1 MCYHVFQILN
11 ARGVIMKSLKGK
23 ITLNFIIV
31 ITILVVAGFFGTQ
44 MATTKLKMDFIN
56 SYKTSLLLDYD
67 EMIKSQV
74 QSSVAILEYFYA
86 LQQSGEIS
94 EDEAKYQAKE
104 TIKSMRYGTEGYMW
118 IDSLDYTLI
127 GHPMVPDKEGT
138 TRFEVKDPDGNFVIQ
153 NIINAVKDPNHNGFT
168 EYLWEKP
175 QDVGTGKLTVKRA
188 YSQLFSPWGWVIS
201 TGNYVDHLD
210 NTVHNRT
217 VEIEKNINAVIY
229 TVLSV
234 LLVLALISYVVAM
247 LLSKNLSAPLEKI
260 SSSII
265 ENEDGSISI
274 KPIEINSSDEIGQV
288 ANKLSIL
295 VEQIKTQLDSTG
307 NISHNIEELS
317 RNFLVSLNNSKNAI
331 SEVSFAVESISSGA
345 SEQAMETERGATR
358 ALELGEAI
366 KTEQEQLSYLVD
378 EINNIKKIKD
388 AGLSVIEDLKLK
400 MQETNK
406 SSNKVLEAVSTTS
419 TFSDKISFASQTI
432 SNISAQT
439 NLLALNA
446 SIEAARAGDHGK
458 GFAVVAEEIRKL
470 AEQSAESTKEIESTI
485 KELQQKSYFSLKVME
500 ETGVSLQE
508 QTQAAEASMTNFNS
522 IANEVDKITS
532 RISLLEASSS
542 TVSSIKNE
550 ILQVLEGLSATA
562 QQNSAATEE
571 VSASL
576 TNQLHNIEDIKMSS
590 EQLTY
595 LSDSLNEHISKFKI

>member
-1 MCYHVFQILN
+1 MCYYFNQSKML
-11 ARGVIMKSLKGK
+11 GVLFLKSLKGK

-74 QSSVAILEYFYA
+74 QSSVAILEYFYN
-86 LQQSGEIS
+86 LQQAGELS

-153 NIINAVKDPNHNGFT
+153 NIINAVKDPNQNGFT

-175 QDVGTGKLTVKRA
+175 QDVGTGNLTVKRA
-188 YSQLFSPWGWVIS
+188 YSELFTPWQWVVS

-317 RNFLVSLNNSKNAI
+317 RNFLASLNNSKNAI

-366 KTEQEQLSYLVD
+366 KTEQEQLSYLVN

>member
-86 LQQSGEIS
+86 LQQSGELS

>member
-1 MCYHVFQILN
+1 
-11 ARGVIMKSLKGK
+11 MKSLKGK

-74 QSSVAILEYFYA
+74 QSSVAILEYFYN
-86 LQQSGEIS
+86 LQQAGELS

-153 NIINAVKDPNHNGFT
+153 NIINAVKDPNQNGFT

-175 QDVGTGKLTVKRA
+175 QDVGTGNLTVKRA
-188 YSQLFSPWGWVIS
+188 YSELFTPWQWVVS

-317 RNFLVSLNNSKNAI
+317 RNFLASLNNSKNAI

-366 KTEQEQLSYLVD
+366 KTEQEQLSYLVN